1 MSVMSVPSHNLN
13 YVEYE
18 FERDNMKKMWF
29 TAKELAGLEGLP
41 TSPQGINL
49 MARRE
54 GWKNRRKRGIQ
65 GKAVE
70 YCRDS
75 LPGEIQSQLTL
86 CEPSAPYQTQR
97 VNTSQIWNEAYH
109 QLTENECNKIVKYI
123 LRYGL
128 SSLLARI
135 EEEGEELTPPPQE
148 HMPTQE

>member
-1 MSVMSVPSHNLN
+1 M
-13 YVEYE
+13 E
-18 FERDNMKKMWF
+18 KMWF

-54 GWKNRRKRGIQ
+54 GWQNRRKRGVQ

-70 YCRDS
+70 YYLDS
-75 LPGEIQSQLTL
+75 LPKEIQNQLIL
-86 CEPSAPYQTQR
+86 SEPSAVYQSQR
-97 VNTSQIWNEAYH
+97 MDALQIWIEAYY
-109 QLTENECNKIVKYI
+109 QLTENERNKIVKYI

-135 EEEGEELTPPPQE
+135 QEEKEEE
-148 HMPTQE
+148 

>member
-1 MSVMSVPSHNLN
+1 
-13 YVEYE
+13 
-18 FERDNMKKMWF
+18 MKKMWF

-54 GWKNRRKRGIQ
+54 GWKNRRKRGVQ

-70 YCRDS
+70 YHLES
-75 LPGEIQSQLTL
+75 LPGEIQSQLSL
-86 CEPSAPYQTQR
+86 SEPSVGYQSQR
-97 VNTSQIWNEAYH
+97 MDASQIWMEAYY
-109 QLTENECNKIVKYI
+109 QLTEVERDKVVKYI

-135 EEEGEELTPPPQE
+135 EKEEKGEE
-148 HMPTQE
+148 

>member
-1 MSVMSVPSHNLN
+1 M
-13 YVEYE
+13 
-18 FERDNMKKMWF
+18 DKMWF

-54 GWKNRRKRGIQ
+54 GWQNRRKRGVQ

-70 YCRDS
+70 YYLDS
-75 LPGEIQSQLTL
+75 LPIEIQSQLSV
-86 CEPSAPYQTQR
+86 CEPSAVYQSQR
-97 VNTSQIWNEAYH
+97 TDTLQIWIEAYY
-109 QLTENECNKIVKYI
+109 QLTENERNKIVKYI

-135 EEEGEELTPPPQE
+135 KEEEKEKE
-148 HMPTQE
+148 